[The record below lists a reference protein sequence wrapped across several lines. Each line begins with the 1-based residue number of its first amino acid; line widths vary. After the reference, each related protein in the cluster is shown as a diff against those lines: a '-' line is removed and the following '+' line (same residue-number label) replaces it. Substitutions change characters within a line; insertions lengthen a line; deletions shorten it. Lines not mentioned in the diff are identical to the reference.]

1 MDIMPKFIHMICKV
15 LTDLY
20 TVFMLGVGYQNRIP
34 TKLDFGSRK
43 KTMNFDDIL
52 WLLNCFE

>member
-1 MDIMPKFIHMICKV
+1 MPKFIHMICKV
-15 LTDLY
+15 LTDFD